1 MRPRRQSSTLMEDAW
16 AARLTRCE
24 GPGGCGMRVQ
34 EGLMAV
40 RPHLGYH
47 GSPQNGAQGSS
58 KENHSRREG
67 SGSGYVS
74 HALAQL
80 SLKGR
85 TAVGMWSDGDG
96 EMSSRLLALQS
107 RLAQASSFSV
117 SRALRCS
124 PAPCPPLNHQKQVP

>member
-1 MRPRRQSSTLMEDAW
+1 MALRGVQRKIIVDAKGW
-16 AARLTRCE
+16 SV
-24 GPGGCGMRVQ
+24 RV
-34 EGLMAV
+34 
-40 RPHLGYH
+40 R
-47 GSPQNGAQGSS
+47 
-58 KENHSRREG
+58 
-67 SGSGYVS
+67 GSGYVS

-124 PAPCPPLNHQKQVP
+124 PTPCPPLNHQKQVP